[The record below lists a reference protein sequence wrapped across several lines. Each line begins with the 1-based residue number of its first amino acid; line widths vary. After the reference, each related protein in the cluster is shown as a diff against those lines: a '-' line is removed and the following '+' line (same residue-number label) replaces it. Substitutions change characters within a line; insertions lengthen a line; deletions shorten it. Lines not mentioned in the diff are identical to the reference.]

1 MPSPTENFASEAIS
15 SSGGTTE
22 HASQPVNDEAENGP
36 IGFLLVGHGTR
47 RVAGQDQLRS
57 VFAEFAPQLAPHP
70 AALGF
75 LELADPDIPTAVAEL
90 AGRGVRR
97 LVTVPVLLFSAGH
110 AEHDIPEA
118 VAEAAERWGIESV
131 TQVPPLECCQPILD
145 LSARRFREAVCGPE
159 CFPAPA
165 ASGDNEAAKNL
176 DAPADRSS
184 KTAAETAA
192 GCSGSNASSSLRFG
206 SGSSSG
212 FCSGHYCP
220 QVAMVMLGRGSS
232 SPSAT
237 AEMRRFTQLR
247 MELTRVTWGQT
258 GFIHAQSPNVTE
270 ALDELAAAELPVAVV
285 QPHLL
290 FEGELIDNL
299 RKEVAERQQQQP
311 DRRWIITETL
321 GADASLARTLAQV
334 ALALSAKGP

>member
-1 MPSPTENFASEAIS
+1 MPSLSENLISAGNLAASEAES
-15 SSGGTTE
+15 SELHCPAPESSAPE
-22 HASQPVNDEAENGP
+22 SSREQL
-36 IGFLLVGHGTR
+36 GFLLVGHGTR

-57 VFAEFAPQLAPHP
+57 VFADFAPQLAPHP

-90 AGRGVRR
+90 ARRGVQR

-110 AEHDIPEA
+110 AEHDIPQA
-118 VAEAAERWGIESV
+118 VAEAAQHWGIRSV

-159 CFPAPA
+159 CFPAA
-165 ASGDNEAAKNL
+165 ASPSTNKAAVH
-176 DAPADRSS
+176 AESSADSAS
-184 KTAAETAA
+184 ENVVETAST
-192 GCSGSNASSSLRFG
+192 C

-212 FCSGHYCP
+212 FCSGNYCP
-220 QVAMVMLGRGSS
+220 KVAMVMLGRGSS
-232 SPSAT
+232 SPTAT
-237 AEMRRFTQLR
+237 AEMRRFTELR
-247 MELTRVTWGQT
+247 MEMTRVAWGQT

-270 ALDELAAAELPVAVV
+270 ALDELAASELPVAVV

-299 RKEVAERQQQQP
+299 RKEVVERQKQQP

-321 GADASLARTLAQV
+321 GTDASLARTLAQV
-334 ALALSAKGP
+334 ALALSADGN

>member
-15 SSGGTTE
+15 SSGETE
-22 HASQPVNDEAENGP
+22 ENALHSPNAESESGAV
-36 IGFLLVGHGTR
+36 GFLLVGHGTR

-57 VFAEFAPQLAPHP
+57 VFADFAPQLAPHP

-90 AGRGVRR
+90 ARRGVQR

-118 VAEAAERWGIESV
+118 VAEAAKHWGIRSV

-145 LSARRFREAVCGPE
+145 LSARRFREAVCGPK
-159 CFPAPA
+159 CFPVA
-165 ASGDNEAAKNL
+165 ASTCDDG
-176 DAPADRSS
+176 
-184 KTAAETAA
+184 AAENANA
-192 GCSGSNASSSLRFG
+192 SADGSSENVAENAGGCSSSG

-212 FCSGHYCP
+212 FCSGNYCP
-220 QVAMVMLGRGSS
+220 KVAMVMLGRGSS
-232 SPSAT
+232 SPTAT
-237 AEMRRFTQLR
+237 AEMRRFTELR
-247 MELTRVTWGQT
+247 MEMTRVAWGQT

-270 ALDELAAAELPVAVV
+270 ALDELAASELPVAVV

-299 RKEVAERQQQQP
+299 RKEVAERQKQQP

-321 GADASLARTLAQV
+321 GTDASLARTLAQV
-334 ALALSAKGP
+334 ALALSADGN